1 MNYHKDQKKK
11 WLHRYIKNKENLSR
25 LNERLEV
32 LDQRITSIRSPGFSD
47 MPRGGIP
54 VTLEDLVADK
64 AELEERIT
72 RARER
77 GLIMKQEIS
86 DRIHTLDNLRY
97 VGLLEDRFIYGLSM
111 AEIAQTIGC
120 SERHAYLICKEAIE
134 AQPWPDQQSEDQ
146 DK

>member
-11 WLHRYIKNKENLSR
+11 WLYRYIKNKENLTR

-72 RARER
+72 RARGR

-111 AEIAQTIGC
+111 AEIAKTLGC
-120 SERHAYLICKEAIE
+120 SERHAYLVCKEAIE
-134 AQPWPDQQSEDQ
+134 ALPWPDQQSEDQ